1 MASYDEALAYILKSF
16 VVSELKME
24 QNVILDALIME
35 SKDCVGILPTGHG
48 KSLPYQL
55 VLPLKRA
62 LKTDS
67 SGEKIIVC
75 CPLVVIMQD
84 QVKRLNTIPG
94 VTAAF
99 KGNLIHVIQYFR
111 VVAQRTCIARHF

>member
-1 MASYDEALAYILKSF
+1 MASYDEALVYILKSF
-16 VVSELKME
+16 GVSELKME
-24 QNVILDALIME
+24 QKVILDALME
-35 SKDCVGILPTGHG
+35 SKDCVGILPTGYG

-75 CPLVVIMQD
+75 CPLVAIMQD

-111 VVAQRTCIARHF
+111 VVAQSTCIARHF

>member
-24 QNVILDALIME
+24 QNVILDALMME

-111 VVAQRTCIARHF
+111 VVAQSTCIAWHF

>member
-16 VVSELKME
+16 GVSELKTE
-24 QNVILDALIME
+24 QKVILNALME
-35 SKDCVGILPTGHG
+35 SKDCVGILPTGYG

-75 CPLVVIMQD
+75 CPLVAIMQD

-99 KGNLIHVIQYFR
+99 KGNLIYVIQYFR
-111 VVAQRTCIARHF
+111 VVAQSPCIAWHF

>member
-1 MASYDEALAYILKSF
+1 MASYDEALVYILKSF
-16 VVSELKME
+16 GVSELKME
-24 QNVILDALIME
+24 QKVILDALME
-35 SKDCVGILPTGHG
+35 SKDCLGILPTGYG

-75 CPLVVIMQD
+75 CPLV
-84 QVKRLNTIPG
+84 KRLNKIPG

-111 VVAQRTCIARHF
+111 VVAQSTCIAWHF

>member
-24 QNVILDALIME
+24 QNVILDALMME
-35 SKDCVGILPTGHG
+35 SKDCVCILPTGHG

-111 VVAQRTCIARHF
+111 VVAQSTCIAWHF